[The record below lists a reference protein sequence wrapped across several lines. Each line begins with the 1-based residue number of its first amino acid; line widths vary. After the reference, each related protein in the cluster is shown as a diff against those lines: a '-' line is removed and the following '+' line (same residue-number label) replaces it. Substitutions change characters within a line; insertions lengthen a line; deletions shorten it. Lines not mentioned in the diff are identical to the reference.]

1 MAEFPSLESPI
12 ISVYVVSV
20 PVSNFP
26 NLLKRANRD
35 GNTAYDTPSLHN
47 SNKLENQYLVGP
59 TLFFHIS

>member
-20 PVSNFP
+20 PVSHFP

-47 SNKLENQYLVGP
+47 SNKLENQYFVGP

>member
-20 PVSNFP
+20 PVSHFP

-35 GNTAYDTPSLHN
+35 GNTAYYTPSLHN

>member
-20 PVSNFP
+20 PVSHFP

-35 GNTAYDTPSLHN
+35 GNKAYDTPSLHN

>member
-20 PVSNFP
+20 PVSHFP
-26 NLLKRANRD
+26 NLLKCANRD